1 MNEMRY
7 RFLLLCLVLLAGTIL
22 WAPEMALAHRSGCHN
37 LHTCPSDTSS
47 YVCGDLGYPCTG
59 ATRVDDI
66 SLSAIY
72 VPLAVEK
79 IFSDVFGRTPTD
91 AESGFWKKRFR
102 DDKGSV
108 YKIKPAMAWHKA
120 NGSFGPKPSVASS
133 QDEMIKN
140 INPLFQS
147 VYGRLPTSAESAY
160 WISRVKDKPTEPA
173 MIGAMAYHQMH
184 NVQH

>member
-1 MNEMRY
+1 MQSRT
-7 RFLLLCLVLLAGTIL
+7 FFGGLLLVCLMLAGVVVL
-22 WAPEMALAHRSGCHN
+22 PYVALAHRSGCHN

-59 ATRVDDI
+59 ATSVDDVP
-66 SLSAIY
+66 LSAIF

-79 IFSDVFGRTPTD
+79 IFSDVFGRKPTD
-91 AESGFWKKRFR
+91 AESEFWKKRFR

-120 NGSFGPKPSVASS
+120 NGSFGPKLSVTSS
-133 QDEMIKN
+133 RDEMVRN
-140 INPLFQS
+140 VNPMFQS
-147 VYGRLPTSAESAY
+147 VYGRLPTALESAY